1 MSAPRCVL
9 DASAVLAWLF
19 REPGEPAVDRVLEHA
34 ALSTVNL
41 AEVLY
46 RADEAGMATEGLADD
61 FEAVGLRFEPFTAE
75 DAGLVE
81 EVRRSARRQHLR
93 LSLADC
99 CCLALG
105 IRLNLPVVGGAQAW
119 EALRIG
125 VDVDPLR

>member
-1 MSAPRCVL
+1 VTAPRCVL

-19 REPGEPAVDRVLEHA
+19 RERGEQVVDQILEHA

-46 RADEAGMATEGLADD
+46 RADEADVATASLADD
-61 FEAVGLRFEPFTAE
+61 LEAIGVRFVPFTAQ

-81 EVRRSARRQHLR
+81 EVHRATRRELPS

-99 CCLALG
+99 CCLATG
-105 IRLNLPVVGGAQAW
+105 IRLNLPVVGGDQAW
-119 EALRIG
+119 AALRLGI
-125 VDVDPLR
+125 DIHPIR